1 MSCLDD
7 ANITRL
13 VGVCFADDP
22 ICIVLEYHK
31 YGDLKR
37 FLRRHVVDVGGADGG
52 TVATSNAGTD
62 ILRYNSLFS
71 PFNLVRLTRQS

>member
-1 MSCLDD
+1 MRRMWCRENFEREASIMSCLDD

-31 YGDLKR
+31 YGDLK
-37 FLRRHVVDVGGADGG
+37 L
-52 TVATSNAGTD
+52 
-62 ILRYNSLFS
+62 SLIHI
-71 PFNLVRLTRQS
+71 

>member
-13 VGVCFADDP
+13 LGVCFADTP

-31 YGDLKR
+31 FGDLKR
-37 FLRRHVVDVGGADGG
+37 FLRRHVVD
-52 TVATSNAGTD
+52 AGTMTSRNGAD
-62 ILRYNSLFS
+62 ILR
-71 PFNLVRLTRQS
+71 

>member
-22 ICIVLEYHK
+22 ICIVLEYAK

-37 FLRRHVVDVGGADGG
+37 FLRRHVVDVGTTARRN
-52 TVATSNAGTD
+52 ATD
-62 ILRYNSLFS
+62 LLRSTRAHRS
-71 PFNLVRLTRQS
+71 PFSVQLDR